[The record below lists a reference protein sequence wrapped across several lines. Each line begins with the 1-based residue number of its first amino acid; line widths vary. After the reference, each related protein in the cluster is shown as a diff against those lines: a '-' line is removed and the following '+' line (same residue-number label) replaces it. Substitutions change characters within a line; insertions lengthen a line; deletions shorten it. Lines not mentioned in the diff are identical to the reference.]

1 MKNNL
6 LTILLSILIGFLLT
20 KFTFNQYETDYNL
33 TTVFNSNEEV
43 TFLKLG
49 IFDKLDNIDITNYI
63 YNTIDNKYHVY
74 IGITKDKEN
83 IKKIKELYKETEY
96 DITETTISIDNK
108 EFIEILTQ
116 YDLLLNEVTDS
127 EVIKTISTSILS
139 KYEELVINEHND

>member
-6 LTILLSILIGFLLT
+6 LIILLSILIGFLLT

-33 TTVFNSNEEV
+33 TTVFNSSEEV

>member
-33 TTVFNSNEEV
+33 TTVFNSSEEV

-116 YDLLLNEVTDS
+116 YDLLLNEVTDF

>member
-33 TTVFNSNEEV
+33 TTVFNSSEEV

-74 IGITKDKEN
+74 IGITKDKDN

>member
-33 TTVFNSNEEV
+33 TTVFNSSEEV